1 MTLHPIVERLLE
13 ARGIRTPQERR
24 VFLHPNFETD
34 VHDPFLFSRMR
45 DVVERLWQAMER
57 GQSVVIHGDYDA
69 DGICGSAILLT
80 ALKTVAQRAGFVS
93 FAEHLQTYLPSR
105 EGDGYG
111 MSFNAVERFSA
122 QGVELI
128 ITVDC
133 GIANT
138 DEIARAYELGM
149 EVIVVDHHQLPQ
161 TLSDKALLIHPLVPG
176 ETYPFNKLAAVGVA
190 FKVATALY
198 AVAREHSVDIP
209 QGYEKWLL
217 DLVAI
222 ATVTDMVPLVGEN
235 RVLERYG
242 LRVLSKTRRPGLK
255 ALMRFARLEEG
266 ERTTTDVGFR
276 LGPRLNAPGRLGA
289 ADSALALLLSATDE
303 EADTHAAQLEALNK
317 ERQRLTEQSTRHAMC
332 DVNPNDAFIA
342 VVRED
347 IRIGIAGLV
356 AGKIAAQ
363 TQRPSVVL
371 TRVGGVFVGSGRAPE
386 GFHFVQAMDAC
397 RELMIRGGGHPQA
410 AGMTIT
416 PEHVPA
422 WIAAMTREAEGMRS
436 NQPSAEGQNADLDVG
451 LDDASYELVDALCLM
466 APFGVG
472 NERPLFC
479 ARTHTVLAFERV
491 GKTGAH
497 LRLSVT
503 TPGKK
508 VVQCIWFGAD
518 QRAHGLTM
526 GQKVDVYYRL
536 DTTWYRGARQIQIEI
551 ERVEHV

>member
-342 VVRED
+342 VAKGAFMV
-347 IRIGIAGLV
+347 
-356 AGKIAAQ
+356 
-363 TQRPSVVL
+363 SVV
-371 TRVGGVFVGSGRAPE
+371 VS
-386 GFHFVQAMDAC
+386 
-397 RELMIRGGGHPQA
+397 
-410 AGMTIT
+410 
-416 PEHVPA
+416 
-422 WIAAMTREAEGMRS
+422 
-436 NQPSAEGQNADLDVG
+436 SA
-451 LDDASYELVDALCLM
+451 
-466 APFGVG
+466 
-472 NERPLFC
+472 
-479 ARTHTVLAFERV
+479 
-491 GKTGAH
+491 
-497 LRLSVT
+497 
-503 TPGKK
+503 
-508 VVQCIWFGAD
+508 
-518 QRAHGLTM
+518 
-526 GQKVDVYYRL
+526 
-536 DTTWYRGARQIQIEI
+536 
-551 ERVEHV
+551 